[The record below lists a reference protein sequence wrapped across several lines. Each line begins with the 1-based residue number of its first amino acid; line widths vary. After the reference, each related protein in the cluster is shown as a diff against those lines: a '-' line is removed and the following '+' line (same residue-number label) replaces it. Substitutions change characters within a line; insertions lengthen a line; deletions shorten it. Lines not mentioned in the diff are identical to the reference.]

1 MKRPVDMSKY
11 AVVTLLDTEEA
22 GWEEAAQ
29 AVEDRCR
36 RLGYANRTYYIDFR
50 KYRKGEAP
58 ATDAEA
64 TLRRTTG
71 WWFWKK
77 QSALW
82 KEVVALTPDL
92 LLCLTAQFA
101 PETVALV
108 RGSAA
113 RRKAGRAEPADGIF
127 DLVVKS
133 TDRSPAD
140 AAAAI
145 FDYLAKIQ

>member
-1 MKRPVDMSKY
+1 H
-11 AVVTLLDTEEA
+11 
-22 GWEEAAQ
+22 
-29 AVEDRCR
+29 
-36 RLGYANRTYYIDFR
+36 
-50 KYRKGEAP
+50 AP
-58 ATDAEA
+58 R
-64 TLRRTTG
+64 RRTTG

-77 QSALW
+77 QPARW
-82 KEVVALTPDL
+82 KEVAALTPDL

-108 RGSAA
+108 RGSGA
-113 RRKAGRAEPADGIF
+113 RCKAGRAEPADGIF